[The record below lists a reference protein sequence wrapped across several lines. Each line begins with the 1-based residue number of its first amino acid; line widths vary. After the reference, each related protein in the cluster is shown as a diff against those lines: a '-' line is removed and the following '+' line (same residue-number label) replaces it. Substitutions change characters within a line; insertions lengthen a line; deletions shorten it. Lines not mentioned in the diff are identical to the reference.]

1 MIINR
6 KVIGHLPYRGISPMA
21 FFEKSLPFLVAV
33 LLALVLAWSS
43 SAALEWFLSVRN
55 FAAGDTLLSE
65 GNRGVSR
72 TASSVPE
79 GPSIKDFVGANPFN
93 VAIRPSSPGQVT
105 QKKDQEQEEIFSL
118 EGMTLTGTI
127 PGIGVQLRDGD
138 QIPFI
143 LKGNEYRGYK
153 LQEVETNRAFFVKNG
168 QEYILHLSYFQ
179 DNGSGKGAKNTS
191 SVKKTPSVQKVNNSV
206 APAEAG
212 KNGTIARE
220 LVNDLLMNPFNEMK
234 KVRLRAKFE
243 NGDALGIEVQWLAR
257 DSLLR
262 ELGVKK
268 GDIVKSINSVPIQN
282 MGDISNAINSLM
294 GGDRFEVEVLRRGES
309 VPLTYMVR

>member
-1 MIINR
+1 MRMNR
-6 KVIGHLPYRGISPMA
+6 KAIGQLAYRGVSPMVVL
-21 FFEKSLPFLVAV
+21 EKCLPLLVAV
-33 LLALVLAWSS
+33 LLAFVLAWSS
-43 SAALEWFLSVRN
+43 SLALEWFLSVRN
-55 FAAGDTLLSE
+55 FETGDPLLNV
-65 GNRGVSR
+65 GNSGVSR
-72 TASSVPE
+72 AATSVPE

-93 VAIRPSSPGQVT
+93 VVIRPSSGQVT
-105 QKKDQEQEEIFSL
+105 EKRDQEQEEIFSL
-118 EGMTLTGTI
+118 EGMMLTGTI
-127 PGIGVQLRDGD
+127 PGIGVQLKDGD
-138 QIPFI
+138 QTPFI
-143 LKGNEYRGYK
+143 LRGNDYRGYL
-153 LQEVETNRAFFVKNG
+153 LQEVEANRAFFVKNG

-179 DNGSGKGAKNTS
+179 DSKSGKGTTNSSRIKNRTP
-191 SVKKTPSVQKVNNSV
+191 VKEVNNSV

-268 GDIVKSINSVPIQN
+268 GDIVKSINSVPINN

-294 GGDRFEVEVLRRGES
+294 GGDRFEVEVLRSGEN

>member
-6 KVIGHLPYRGISPMA
+6 KSIGRMAYRGVSPML
-21 FFEKSLPFLVAV
+21 FFEKCLPLLVAV
-33 LLALVLAWSS
+33 LLAFVLAWSS

-55 FAAGDTLLSE
+55 FEAGDPLLSE
-65 GNRGVSR
+65 GNMGVSR
-72 TASSVPE
+72 AASSVPE
-79 GPSIKDFVGANPFN
+79 GPSIKDFVGSNPFN
-93 VAIRPSSPGQVT
+93 VVLRPSSGQVT
-105 QKKDQEQEEIFSL
+105 QKKDQELEEIFSL

-127 PGIGVQLRDGD
+127 PGIGVQLKDGD
-138 QIPFI
+138 QTPFI
-143 LKGNEYRGYK
+143 LKGNDYRGYT
-153 LQEVETNRAFFVKNG
+153 LQEVETNRAFFIKNG
-168 QEYILHLSYFQ
+168 QEYILHLSYVQ
-179 DNGSGKGAKNTS
+179 DNRSGKNTANSSRVKNRTP
-191 SVKKTPSVQKVNNSV
+191 VKEVNNSV

-212 KNGTIARE
+212 KDGTIARE

-243 NGDALGIEVQWLAR
+243 NGDPLGIEVQWLAR

-268 GDIVKSINSVPIQN
+268 GDIVKSINSVPINN

-294 GGDRFEVEVLRRGES
+294 GGDRFEVEVLRSGES